1 MRIDGWIF
9 MTLSWLLILGLFVF
23 SLVKILRQKN

>member
-9 MTLSWLLILGLFVF
+9 MTLSWAVILCLFIF
-23 SLVKILRQKN
+23 SLAKVLRQKK